1 MAAVS
6 LAGRDL
12 DAAIFDTDG
21 VVTDT
26 ARVHFAAWKDV
37 FDAVLRDR
45 ARTDEVEAFTR
56 EDYLRHVDGVPRYDG
71 VQRFLASRDIDLAY
85 GDPSDGPEQETI
97 CGVGNRKNEQFLQ
110 HLRQDGAPAY
120 AGTVS
125 LLRWLRLHGVP
136 LAVISASRNAGEVLA
151 SAGVDGFFDTMVD
164 GREAQRLGLAGKPDP
179 AVFLEAAG
187 RLDVAPARAMVVED
201 AQAGVRAARAGG
213 FGLVVGVD
221 RDGQREQLIAEG
233 ADLVVDDLAELLD
246 GATAS
251 S

>member
-1 MAAVS
+1 MAAVT
-6 LAGRDL
+6 LAGREL
-12 DAAIFDTDG
+12 VAAIFDTDG

-37 FDAVLRDR
+37 FDTVLRER
-45 ARTDEVEAFTR
+45 AGAETADEFTR
-56 EDYLRHVDGVPRYDG
+56 DDYLWYVDGVPRYDG
-71 VQRFLASRDIDLAY
+71 VQRFLASRNIDLDY
-85 GDPSDGPEQETI
+85 GDPSDGPEQETV
-97 CGVGNRKNEQFLQ
+97 CGVGNRKNEHFLRR
-110 HLRQDGAPAY
+110 LREDGAPAY
-120 AGTVS
+120 DGTLA
-125 LLRWLRLHGVP
+125 LLRWLREQGLP

-151 SAGVDGFFDTMVD
+151 AAGVDEFFDTMVD
-164 GREAQRLGLAGKPDP
+164 GREAERLGLAGKPDP
-179 AVFLEAAG
+179 AVFLEAAE
-187 RLDVAPARAMVVED
+187 RLSVAPAQAMVVED

-221 RDGQREQLIAEG
+221 RDGQREQLLVEG